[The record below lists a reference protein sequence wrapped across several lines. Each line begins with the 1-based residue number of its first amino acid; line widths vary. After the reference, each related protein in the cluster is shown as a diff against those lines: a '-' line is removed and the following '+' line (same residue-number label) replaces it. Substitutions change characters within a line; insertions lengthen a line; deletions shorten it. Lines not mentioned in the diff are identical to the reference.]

1 MRVLILGAN
10 GQLGS
15 DIVEQFLAS
24 QDLKP
29 TPALRSDVDVTDHSR
44 LETYLRDME
53 YDVLVNCTSYHK
65 TDEAEDNATQAFAVN
80 ARAVGIMAQICAE
93 INSKFVHFSTD
104 YVFGGLD
111 ITEPVPEAAPT
122 CPVNVYG
129 SSKAMGEYFIKK
141 ANCDYY
147 TCRVSSLFGVS
158 GSSGKGGNFIETMI
172 NLAKS
177 RDSISVVSDQ
187 TMVPTST
194 QFIAKSVKGLLSNDA
209 QSGVYHVVPNGCAS
223 WHDLASHVVEK
234 LDLQCK
240 VKPCSS
246 DEYPT
251 SANRPKYSV
260 LSNAKLRSILGY
272 LPNWEDLADEYLAD
286 KGYLSEFGLAGSGR

>member
-1 MRVLILGAN
+1 LRVLVLGAN

-29 TPALRSDVDVTDHSR
+29 IPALRSDVDVTDHSR

-53 YDVLVNCTSYHK
+53 YDVLVNCTSYQK
-65 TDEAEDNATQAFAVN
+65 TDEAEDNATQAFMVN
-80 ARAVGIMAQICAE
+80 AHAVGIMARISAE
-93 INSKFVHFSTD
+93 VGSKFVHFSTD

-111 ITEPVPEAAPT
+111 ISEPIPEDAPT

-129 SSKAMGEYFIKK
+129 SSKALGEYFVQK
-141 ANCDYY
+141 ANCDYF

-158 GSSGKGGNFIETMI
+158 GSSGKGGNFIETII

-187 TMVPTST
+187 IMAPTST
-194 QFIAKSVKGLLSNDA
+194 KFIAKTVKNLLSNNA
-209 QSGVYHVVPNGCAS
+209 RNGVYHVVPNGHAS
-223 WHDLASHVVEK
+223 WYDLDAYVVEK
-234 LDLQCK
+234 LDLQCDAQ
-240 VKPCSS
+240 PCSS

-251 SANRPKYSV
+251 TARRPDYSV
-260 LSNAKLRSILGY
+260 LSNSKLSSLEGE
-272 LPNWEDLADEYLAD
+272 LPHWKDLADEYLAD
-286 KGYLSEFGLAGSGR
+286 KGYI

>member
-1 MRVLILGAN
+1 LRVLVLGAN

-29 TPALRSDVDVTDHSR
+29 IPALRSDVDVTDHSR

-65 TDEAEDNATQAFAVN
+65 TDEAEDNATQAFTVN
-80 ARAVGIMAQICAE
+80 ARAVGMMAQICAE
-93 INSKFVHFSTD
+93 VGSKFVHFSTD

-111 ITEPVPEAAPT
+111 ITEPIPEDAPT

-129 SSKAMGEYFIKK
+129 SSKALGEYFIQK

-187 TMVPTST
+187 IMVPTST
-194 QFIAKSVKGLLSNDA
+194 KFISKSMTNLLSNNA
-209 QSGVYHVVPNGCAS
+209 PSGIYHVVPNGRAS
-223 WHDLASHVVEK
+223 WHDLASYVVKK
-234 LDLQCK
+234 LNLQCDAQ
-240 VKPCSS
+240 PCSS

-251 SANRPKYSV
+251 TARRPDYSV
-260 LSNAKLRSILGY
+260 LSNSKLSSLVGD
-272 LPNWEDLADEYLAD
+272 LPHWKDLVDEYLAD
-286 KGYLSEFGLAGSGR
+286 KGYM